1 MPILLTKYEQGVASL
16 TLNRPEK
23 RNALSLEL
31 LQLLDQELEK
41 CEQEDSV
48 RVIVLS
54 ANGPVFSS
62 GHDLKEME
70 GAAKDDFALL
80 FSTCSQ
86 VMMKIRSLTKPVIA
100 VVEGM
105 ATAAGCQLVA
115 ACDMAIATAEA
126 RFATPGVKIG
136 LFCSTPMVPLV
147 RAVPAKTAM
156 EMLLTGTPI
165 SAERALTAGLINHIA
180 PKEEI
185 PGCVEQWYQ
194 AIINSSPAVIALGKQ
209 AFYQQLSL
217 PEPEAYQQATDL
229 MVTNSQFADAKEG
242 INAFLQKRAPEWKG
256 E

>member
-180 PKEEI
+180 PQEEI
-185 PGCVEQWYQ
+185 SGCVEQWCQ